1 MNAVNAGIDEQLFT
15 YLNESFCET
24 SYYQLLGLK
33 LKLLGPG
40 YIELEVKPNEQH
52 TNAMDLV
59 HGGLIMSIGD
69 AAMGNAIRSLGI
81 KGVTVDCSVSFPGA
95 ARLGDTIT
103 ARAKVVKAGRSLIF
117 AEAMVYAN
125 EQLLGQCKGSFYKIG
140 NIEF

>member
-1 MNAVNAGIDEQLFT
+1 MDAVNAGVEEQLFT
-15 YLNESFCET
+15 YIDDSIRHTSF
-24 SYYQLLGLK
+24 YQLLGLE

-40 YIELEVKPNEQH
+40 YIELEVKPTEKH

-95 ARLGDTIT
+95 ARLGDTVT
-103 ARAKVVKAGRSLIF
+103 AQGKVLKAGRNIIF
-117 AEAMVYAN
+117 AEALVYAN
-125 EQLLGQCKGSFYKIG
+125 DQLLGQCKGSFYKVG